1 LDVTFPI
8 LSTGFNTSNS
18 DPELVEE
25 TMYVV
30 ILAGGSGTRF
40 WPLSRAALPKQ
51 LISITGDR
59 TMLQRT
65 VERVLPLKPKRIL
78 IITNRIQAEE
88 TERQLAHY
96 RKVPIDVIAE
106 PVARNTAPAI
116 GLAATIIA
124 AHDPNGVMV
133 VLPAD
138 HFIKDEAALLDT
150 LQHAA
155 HAARNGYL
163 VTLGIM
169 PSRPETGYGYI
180 EAEMNLRGS
189 GPFPVRRFV
198 EKPPLADAVTYL
210 EEGNFFWNSGMFV
223 WRADTIMMEIAAY
236 LPALAMILTKIAI
249 NEDVWELSDL
259 EPQVEAVYDSVESI
273 SIDVGIMEKSSRV
286 QVVPVE
292 MGWSD
297 VGSWSSLPEVLA
309 ADECGTVRVNTAGHV
324 SLDSSDCIIYAD
336 ARVVA
341 TVGVKNLIIV
351 STPDALLVCDTSRA
365 QDVKKV
371 VEELGKAGK
380 TSVL

>member
-1 LDVTFPI
+1 
-8 LSTGFNTSNS
+8 
-18 DPELVEE
+18 
-25 TMYVV
+25 MYIV

-40 WPLSRAALPKQ
+40 WPLSRSARPKQ

-78 IITNRIQAEE
+78 IITNAIQAEE

-96 RKVPIDVIAE
+96 RKVPIDVISE
-106 PVARNTAPAI
+106 PLARNTAPAI

-124 AHDPNGVMV
+124 AHDPQGVMV

-138 HFIKDEAALLDT
+138 HFIKDEESLRQT
-150 LQHAA
+150 LVHAS

-180 EAEMNLRGS
+180 EADMELRGA

-198 EKPPLADAVTYL
+198 EKPPLAQAITYL
-210 EEGNFFWNSGMFV
+210 EEGNFFWNSGMFI
-223 WRADTIMMEIAAY
+223 WRADTILQELESH
-236 LPALAMILTKIAI
+236 LPAMAETFSKISFT
-249 NEDVWELSDL
+249 NDVWELSDL
-259 EPQVEAVYDSVESI
+259 DQQIATVYDSVESV
-273 SIDVGIMEKSSRV
+273 SIDVGVMEKSSRV

-297 VGSWSSLPEVLA
+297 VGSWSSLPEVIDANA
-309 ADECGTVRVNTAGHV
+309 AGTVCVNAKGHV
-324 SLDSSDCIIYAD
+324 SIDSSDCIIYSD
-336 ARVVA
+336 SRFVA

-351 STPDALLVCDTSRA
+351 STPDAVLVCDTSRA

-371 VEELGKAGK
+371 VEEFGKQGH

>member
-1 LDVTFPI
+1 
-8 LSTGFNTSNS
+8 
-18 DPELVEE
+18 
-25 TMYVV
+25 MYIV

-40 WPLSRAALPKQ
+40 WPLSRTARPKQ

-78 IITNRIQAEE
+78 IITNRVQAEE

-106 PVARNTAPAI
+106 PAARNTAPAI

-124 AHDPNGVMV
+124 AHDPEGVMV

-138 HFIKDEAALLDT
+138 HFIRDEQALQQTLLD
-150 LQHAA
+150 AA
-155 HAARNGYL
+155 QAARKGYL

-180 EAEMNLRGS
+180 EADTDLRGG

-198 EKPPLADAVTYL
+198 EKPPFEEAVRYLDA
-210 EEGNFFWNSGMFV
+210 GNYFWNSGMFI
-223 WRADTIMMEIAAY
+223 WRADIILAEIGAY
-236 LPALAMILTKIAI
+236 LPELQAALSGITFT
-249 NEDVWELSDL
+249 NNVWELSDL
-259 EPQVEAVYDSVESI
+259 DDQIEEVYASVASV
-273 SIDVGIMEKSSRV
+273 SVDYGVMEKSTRV

-297 VGSWSSLPEVLA
+297 VGSWSSLPEVVE
-309 ADECGTVRVNTAGHV
+309 ADSSGTVCVNANGHV
-324 SLDSSDCIIYAD
+324 SLDSSGCLIYVD
-336 ARVVA
+336 AKVVA
-341 TVGVKNLIIV
+341 TIGVHNLIVV
-351 STPDALLVCDTSRA
+351 STPDALLICDRERA

-371 VEELGKAGK
+371 VEELGRRECS
-380 TSVL
+380 SVL

>member
-1 LDVTFPI
+1 
-8 LSTGFNTSNS
+8 
-18 DPELVEE
+18 
-25 TMYVV
+25 MYIV

-40 WPLSRAALPKQ
+40 WPLSRAARPKQ

-65 VERVLPLKPKRIL
+65 VERVLPLNPKRIL
-78 IITNRIQAEE
+78 IITNKIQAEE
-88 TERQLAHY
+88 TERQLAQYHQ
-96 RKVPIDVIAE
+96 VPIDVIAE
-106 PVARNTAPAI
+106 PSARNTAPAI

-124 AHDPNGVMV
+124 AFDPHGVMV

-138 HFIKDEAALLDT
+138 HFIKDEEAMRQT
-150 LQHAA
+150 LVHAA

-180 EAEMNLRGS
+180 EADMDLRGT

-198 EKPPLADAVTYL
+198 EKPPLADAVRYL
-210 EEGNFFWNSGMFV
+210 EEGNFFWNSGMFI
-223 WRADTIMMEIAAY
+223 WRADTIMQEIGVH
-236 LPALAMILTKIAI
+236 LPALSAVLSGISFG
-249 NEDVWELSDL
+249 NDVWELSDL
-259 EPQVEAVYDSVESI
+259 EKQIEAAYGSVESV
-273 SIDVGIMEKSSRV
+273 SIDFGVMEKSSKV

-297 VGSWSSLPEVLA
+297 VGSWSSLPEVVEP
-309 ADECGTVRVNTAGHV
+309 DGTGTVCVNTTGHV
-324 SLDSSDCIIYAD
+324 SIDSSGCVIYAD

-341 TVGVKNLIIV
+341 TIGVHNLIIV
-351 STPDALLVCDTSRA
+351 STPDALLVCDNARA

-371 VEELGKAGK
+371 VEEFGKAGNS
-380 TSVL
+380 SVL